1 MEILIN
7 VGGRTK
13 LLTKDVAYFE
23 ADINYTIIHYT
34 IGKVKV
40 VATTIGHIQERIGNG
55 FIRPNRAFLINLE
68 FINSCL
74 LGELLLQNNLKVNIS
89 RRKKNHVTSI
99 LENHFEQ
106 KGLLGNAQDR
116 NKNNSYSK

>member
-34 IGKVKV
+34 IGKIRI
-40 VATTIGHIQERIGNG
+40 VATTIGHIQDRIGDG
-55 FIRPNRAFLINLE
+55 FIRPNKSFLINLE
-68 FINSCL
+68 YINSCL
-74 LGELLLQNNLKVNIS
+74 LGELLLQNNLKINMS
-89 RRKKNHVTSI
+89 RRKKNQLTSI
-99 LENHFEQ
+99 VENHFEQ
-106 KGLLGNAQDR
+106 KSLLANIKKSR
-116 NKNNSYSK
+116 KI